1 MEAAGTARRGLCSP
15 LSPSPWRSSGGKAA
29 CKCSSCSQSSWKG
42 SGSCTV
48 QPQPS
53 SLAQHSH
60 SPAQNAA
67 SKGLNTG
74 MAHFPTLVA
83 MEPGWV
89 PSPGGRD
96 PSKHAFPMPPQQS
109 KCPRSASMDSAAPR
123 PRDPEE
129 TDLWIQL
136 TWPRAC
142 PHCFLLWSPLP
153 LPPPQYPFLTLP
165 VQCSTH
171 TPSPAGCPP
180 ASRSQGPSRPISCMM
195 HALGEGLRAP
205 PLQVGTSTCQGQG
218 VAVGETLGVCWG
230 PHRTDHCPMWGPPGP
245 HPPRSWMA
253 SSNLFSSMAFC
264 TSLVLK
270 QTRSTG

>member
-129 TDLWIQL
+129 TDLWMPVVTKETVLWTDQEL
-136 TWPRAC
+136 RTGA
-142 PHCFLLWSPLP
+142 LLEPPVSP
-153 LPPPQYPFLTLP
+153 
-165 VQCSTH
+165 
-171 TPSPAGCPP
+171 GCPVNP
-180 ASRSQGPSRPISCMM
+180 
-195 HALGEGLRAP
+195 GL
-205 PLQVGTSTCQGQG
+205 
-218 VAVGETLGVCWG
+218 E
-230 PHRTDHCPMWGPPGP
+230 
-245 HPPRSWMA
+245 
-253 SSNLFSSMAFC
+253 N
-264 TSLVLK
+264 
-270 QTRSTG
+270 